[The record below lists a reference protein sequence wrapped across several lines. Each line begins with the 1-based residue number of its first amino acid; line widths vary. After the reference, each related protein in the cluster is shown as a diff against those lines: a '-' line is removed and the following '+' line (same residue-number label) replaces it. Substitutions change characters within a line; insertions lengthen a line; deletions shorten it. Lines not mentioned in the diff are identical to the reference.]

1 MKQGLLR
8 INLVSGREAH
18 ILCNPCAGRDLGKVP
33 YPCEA
38 GENLAK
44 ISSISPAGRKEF
56 LNEHSEYRNSREGVK
71 KVNIAQNYPLLSL
84 RDILSTGEVGE
95 DSSFRTKAKNLCI
108 LFSSLMR
115 EEKGEVLTRRGR
127 R

>member
-8 INLVSGREAH
+8 INLVRGREAH
-18 ILCNPCAGRDLGKVP
+18 ILCNPCAGEDLGKVL

-56 LNEHSEYRNSREGVK
+56 LNEHSEFRNSREGVIN
-71 KVNIAQNYPLLSL
+71 VNIAQIYPLLSL
-84 RDILSTGEVGE
+84 RDILSAGEVGE
-95 DSSFRTKAKNLCI
+95 DSSFRGTKCRRISITYLVEGI
-108 LFSSLMR
+108 
-115 EEKGEVLTRRGR
+115 KG
-127 R
+127 

>member
-8 INLVSGREAH
+8 INLVRGREAH
-18 ILCNPCAGRDLGKVP
+18 ILCNPCAGEDLGKVL

-56 LNEHSEYRNSREGVK
+56 LNEHSEYRNSREGVIN
-71 KVNIAQNYPLLSL
+71 VNIAQIYPLLSL
-84 RDILSTGEVGE
+84 RDILSAGEVGE
-95 DSSFRTKAKNLCI
+95 DSSFPRKRE
-108 LFSSLMR
+108 SL
-115 EEKGEVLTRRGR
+115 
-127 R
+127 